1 MVKKEVV
8 VNSENGI
15 HARPASEIAK
25 LATQYKCDIYILVDG
40 KNINAKSPLMI
51 MSAGIKGN
59 SVLEIQCDGENEE
72 EALNKLIELFETNF
86 GK

>member
-1 MVKKEVV
+1 MVRKEVV
-8 VNSENGI
+8 VNSENGL

-25 LATQYKCDIYILVDG
+25 LAMQYKCEINMLVDG

-59 SVLEIQCDGENEE
+59 SLVEIQCDGENEQ
-72 EALNKLIELFETNF
+72 EALDRLIELFETNL